1 MPKCEIPRPNAGNL
15 LFHAVATPTIRKRQ
29 LWSLPTSTVD
39 PDTSFTCR
47 AFALP
52 SGGVLSV
59 DPTSTITFSSE
70 VQYQPPCTGIPAF
83 ESASGNFTSSVDDY
97 RAPFFASSA
106 PLIYV
111 VAVSTFL
118 SWMLLIL
125 LLIVPGGYLGSG
137 RSGNARWVRGRGLIN
152 AITDR
157 RSASMFP
164 VGSRPLLQ
172 KMAAFMVTI
181 GLTVVTSNT
190 FDTAE
195 SQYDQGFMNARC
207 LREEV
212 TGSLEIRIL
221 RVISDLFL
229 WLAQVQTLIRLFPRH
244 KEKLMI
250 KWIGFLL
257 ILLDIIFSCLNSFL
271 INTNK
276 SPRSYQDAIPALS
289 YLFQLALSLLYA
301 AWVLYFALTKRRYA
315 FWHSAMPNISIIA
328 VISIISILIPVVF
341 FLVDI
346 LQPDI
351 GGWGD
356 YFRWV
361 GAAAAS
367 IVVWEWV
374 ERIEALEREEKKDGI
389 LGREIFDGDDM
400 FDLTPSE
407 TSAWTPRDHK
417 YDASHKEPQ
426 AHKLRSRLRHLVI
439 AGNGRRDRSTTILS
453 DLEKAAPHPHMEI
466 TSRRSRRHGRSQRDS
481 FPRNVPGIDPPG
493 AVASPAMRSH
503 VPSDGSTVYAIH
515 YHPVSNTPPALNDP
529 ISRRASDTFPRDNTQ
544 SGQQQIQITR
554 TTRVDDARPSH
565 NDNPP
570 KASESQRPLPG
581 TRMLWS
587 FAAKPFRKSRKS
599 PPIEIKNVLSAN
611 GQAQP
616 DTTTSHHRSNVLAR
630 LTLGRTGHEDRGG
643 QHQEPTVIP
652 APPRGQT
659 WSPDALR
666 HSPLNQA
673 FAERVANPTTDGSG
687 SDQQPQASDRDRQ
700 ASLFSARSNPPLS
713 LGAAVAYQPQETVRE
728 HREAEDEEGK
738 EESRHGSSSNS
749 ASAGAASGEHDASG
763 PSSADSRRLFS
774 NSDSDQP
781 AASTSNHES

>member
-1 MPKCEIPRPNAGNL
+1 M
-15 LFHAVATPTIRKRQ
+15 
-29 LWSLPTSTVD
+29 S
-39 PDTSFTCR
+39 
-47 AFALP
+47 
-52 SGGVLSV
+52 
-59 DPTSTITFSSE
+59 
-70 VQYQPPCTGIPAF
+70 
-83 ESASGNFTSSVDDY
+83 
-97 RAPFFASSA
+97 
-106 PLIYV
+106 
-111 VAVSTFL
+111 
-118 SWMLLIL
+118 
-125 LLIVPGGYLGSG
+125 
-137 RSGNARWVRGRGLIN
+137 

-157 RSASMFP
+157 RSQTALPF
-164 VGSRPLLQ
+164 GSRPLLQ
-172 KMAAFMVTI
+172 KIAAFLVTI

-195 SQYDQGFMNARC
+195 SQYDEGFMNARC

-301 AWVLYFALTKRRYA
+301 AWVLYFAVTKRRYA

-328 VISIISILIPVVF
+328 VMSLISILIPVVF

-389 LGREIFDGDDM
+389 LGREVFDGDDM
-400 FDLTPSE
+400 FGLTPSE

-417 YDASHKEPQ
+417 RDSSQREPH
-426 AHKLRSRLRHLVI
+426 AHKLRSRLRQLVT
-439 AGNGRRDRSTTILS
+439 AGNGRRDLSTAAQS
-453 DLEKAAPHPHMEI
+453 DPEKAAAHLHAD
-466 TSRRSRRHGRSQRDS
+466 TTHRRFRRQRRSQRDS
-481 FPRNVPGIDPPG
+481 FARNVPGIDPPG
-493 AVASPAMRSH
+493 AVASPATRSN
-503 VPSDGSTVYAIH
+503 VPSDGSTVYAVH
-515 YHPVSNTPPALNDP
+515 YHPVSNTPPALNNLG
-529 ISRRASDTFPRDNTQ
+529 SRRDSDAFTGELIASR
-544 SGQQQIQITR
+544 QQQTETTEATR
-554 TTRVDDARPSH
+554 DEHAQQSPTDKKTKVFG
-565 NDNPP
+565 
-570 KASESQRPLPG
+570 SQRPLPG

-599 PPIEIKNVLSAN
+599 PPIEIKNALSAN

-616 DTTTSHHRSNVLAR
+616 DTTTSHRRSNLLAR
-630 LTLGRTGHEDRGG
+630 LTLGMNDHEDRGS

-666 HSPLNQA
+666 HSPMNQT
-673 FAERVANPTTDGSG
+673 FTDRLTNPTGDGNG
-687 SDQQPQASDRDRQ
+687 SEQQPPTVCRDRQ
-700 ASLFSARSNPPLS
+700 ASVLSVRSNALPLD
-713 LGAAVAYQPQETVRE
+713 AAVAPQPQETVRE
-728 HREAEDEEGK
+728 HRVAEDKEEEAEEDP
-738 EESRHGSSSNS
+738 RDGSSPNQVSGGAADRGNGADGAFSAVSRPFASNS
-749 ASAGAASGEHDASG
+749 G
-763 PSSADSRRLFS
+763 P
-774 NSDSDQP
+774 DQP
-781 AASTSNHES
+781 AASTTNHGT